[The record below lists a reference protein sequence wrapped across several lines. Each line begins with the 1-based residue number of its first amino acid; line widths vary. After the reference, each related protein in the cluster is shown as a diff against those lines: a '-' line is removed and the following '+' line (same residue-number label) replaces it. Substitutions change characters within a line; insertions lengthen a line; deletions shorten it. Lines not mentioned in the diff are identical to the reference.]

1 MEVDQAPVETE
12 AVEEAAP
19 EPTTDDATTQFTEPG
34 EQVGDDIRYPGQD
47 FIEPYLDGVDD
58 YHKGVV
64 AERLEAYRKDSDR
77 NIQKHIEKVNA
88 KVRKYEQYGNPEQ
101 IEFAVSLV
109 RNLVDDPIATIDY
122 LADQFKADF
131 DRDLRTEITDRWAG
145 TTPIE
150 QSPSGTDTSPT
161 EQVEQPLTRAEVEQ
175 LLQQQRQQEAEEAQ
189 QAQQMEQARKQVDG
203 WLAEATK
210 QVGVDIASN
219 PALKQAVVMQ
229 ANELVTSGQAPDGK
243 TAIRLS
249 VEALTNTFKKK
260 PTPAPTS
267 KEPKVADGGR
277 APGIPK
283 PDLSDATARRDYM
296 LSLIG

>member
-1 MEVDQAPVETE
+1 MEVDQAPAETPVEDGG
-12 AVEEAAP
+12 VDEAA
-19 EPTTDDATTQFTEPG
+19 DAATAQFTEADG
-34 EQVGDDIRYPGQD
+34 QVDDIRYPGQD
-47 FIEPYLDGVDD
+47 YIEPYLEGVDD
-58 YHKGVV
+58 YHRGVV
-64 AERLEAYRKDSDR
+64 AEKLEAYRKDSDR
-77 NIQKHIEKVNA
+77 NIQKHIEKVNS

-131 DRDLRTEITDRWAG
+131 DRDLRNEIVSKWATTEQ
-145 TTPIE
+145 TTPE
-150 QSPSGTDTSPT
+150 QMQDPAEQPPST
-161 EQVEQPLTRAEVEQ
+161 EAPLTRAEVEQ
-175 LLQQQRQQEAEEAQ
+175 LLQQQRQQEAEEAHK
-189 QAQQMEQARKQVDG
+189 AQQMEQARAQVDG
-203 WLAEATK
+203 WLAEASK
-210 QVGVDIASN
+210 SVGVDLSGNA
-219 PALKQAVVMQ
+219 ALKQAVVMQ

-260 PTPAPTS
+260 PTAPTS

-296 LSLIG
+296 MSLIGSGG

>member
-1 MEVDQAPVETE
+1 MEVDQAPAETPVEDGGVDEVADE
-12 AVEEAAP
+12 ATA
-19 EPTTDDATTQFTEPG
+19 QFTEVDG
-34 EQVGDDIRYPGQD
+34 QVDDIRYPGQD
-47 FIEPYLDGVDD
+47 YIEPYLEGVDD
-58 YHKGVV
+58 YHRGVV
-64 AERLEAYRKDSDR
+64 AEKLEAYRKDSDR
-77 NIQKHIEKVNA
+77 NIQKHIEKVNS

-131 DRDLRTEITDRWAG
+131 DRDLRNEIVSKWATTGQTTSEQPQDPAEQPQSTEA
-145 TTPIE
+145 
-150 QSPSGTDTSPT
+150 
-161 EQVEQPLTRAEVEQ
+161 PLTRAEVEQ
-175 LLQQQRQQEAEEAQ
+175 LLQQQRQQEVEEAHK
-189 QAQQMEQARKQVDG
+189 AQQMEQARTQVDG
-203 WLAEATK
+203 WLTEASK
-210 QVGVDIASN
+210 QVGVDLSGN
-219 PALKQAVVMQ
+219 SALKQAVVMQ
-229 ANELVTSGQAPDGK
+229 ANELITSGQAPDGK

-260 PTPAPTS
+260 PTAPTS

-296 LSLIG
+296 MSLIGSGG